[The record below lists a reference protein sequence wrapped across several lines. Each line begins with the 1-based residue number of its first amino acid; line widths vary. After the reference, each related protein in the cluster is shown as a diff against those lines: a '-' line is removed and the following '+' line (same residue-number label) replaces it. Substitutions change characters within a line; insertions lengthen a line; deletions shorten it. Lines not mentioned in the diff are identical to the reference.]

1 MFSVLF
7 ESCKLGTTRQC
18 FSILFSYRN
27 GKFFFFGIFSRKKR
41 FFFEVQYLKS
51 CPIIFQQAHSENQSI
66 ASDQHPQQHV
76 SAEIHVQVHEDNEEE
91 SRNLNFD
98 EDTASMPELE
108 DHIPEVMVTS
118 RSPGSDDSK

>member
-1 MFSVLF
+1 MPINSFLLLDHLVQFMTLNPHQ
-7 ESCKLGTTRQC
+7 KHQC
-18 FSILFSYRN
+18 
-27 GKFFFFGIFSRKKR
+27 
-41 FFFEVQYLKS
+41 EVQYLKS